1 MKVLDNHQN
10 NVTAK
15 FEQLYDRYS
24 PKIFG
29 FIRQYS
35 ASKEEAEEYLIN
47 VFCNVHKEINNLE
60 VNDERSIQRIVLLT
74 CKTIFKSQQSNANR
88 LEVAHE

>member
-35 ASKEEAEEYLIN
+35 SSKEEAEEYLIN
-47 VFCNVHKEINNLE
+47 VFCNVHNEIHNLD

-74 CKTIFKSQQSNANR
+74 CKSLFKTPKNNGNR
-88 LEVAHE
+88 LVAHE